1 MTNETFYN
9 IIDQE
14 ILGLNKAFKNNV
26 FLKKL
31 KTEDGQKSFG
41 FLLWFLKNYLPKTD
55 LEDYEDLITEGEDDN
70 SCDLIFNNNDHEGN
84 EVYYVVQAKW
94 FRKTNINKTNDMSK
108 EIRACLT
115 DFRLILSG
123 KKTDNNNNEKFNSQY
138 EKFIKH
144 KKNNGKIKFLFVSLC
159 QGVESINEHI
169 SDFVT
174 ELISF
179 ELLDLNKLKQNHIEI
194 VYKEVR
200 THNPIETPYIPN
212 SEFDL
217 NFEEKKAIKIPE
229 NQLHESY
236 IFLVKPIEIYRLFS
250 NYGFSLFYKN
260 IRNPLPKSFF
270 NSEISST
277 IKDNPLNFW
286 YFNNGITAIT
296 DTIKPF
302 DSDNG
307 KVTLKGIQV
316 INGAQTVF
324 SIYDAYQ
331 FSSDI
336 VRKSMN
342 DNALITMRVLKTGGK
357 DFDLN
362 VTRYT
367 NSQNPINDRDF
378 HSNDEIQQKLQKLFY
393 KETNVWYET
402 RRGEYR
408 KKIRGVSI
416 IPNETF
422 AQTYL
427 AYFLQDPFNAKQNKK
442 NIFKS
447 SIIFPNIGLYEKI
460 FNEETDYL
468 EMYISYYVFLITERK
483 RMEIKNKS
491 IQIKNIK
498 QEDLSIEQ
506 KELLSYSFVQY
517 ASFDILALFYYAFTT
532 INSDNLKGAKGK
544 LRNDIEGQNSKTI
557 LYYNFI
563 LKSLRNLM
571 IDELTKNNSLVY
583 SVWYKS
589 KDSYGQMKDRITT
602 EINKLTEIERQKL
615 KY

>member
-1 MTNETFYN
+1 MNSELFYD

-14 ILGLNKAFKNNV
+14 ITELNKAFKNND

-31 KTEDGQKSFG
+31 KTEDGRKSFG

-55 LEDYEDLITEGEDDN
+55 LGDFDNLITEGEDDN
-70 SCDLIFNNNDHEGN
+70 SCDLIFNNSDHEGK

-94 FRKTNINKTNDMSK
+94 FKKTNINKTNEMSK

-123 KKTDNNNNEKFNSQY
+123 KKTDDNNNKNFIAQY
-138 EKFIKH
+138 DKFIQH
-144 KKNNGKIKFLFVSLC
+144 KRNNGKIKFLFVSLC

-169 SDFVT
+169 TDFVT

-194 VYKEVR
+194 AYKEIR
-200 THNPIETPYIPN
+200 THNPIETPYIPKTD
-212 SEFDL
+212 FDL
-217 NFEEKKAIKIPE
+217 NFEEKRSIKIPD
-229 NQLHESY
+229 NLPHESY
-236 IFLVKPIEIYRLFS
+236 IFLVKPVEIYRLFQ

-270 NSEISST
+270 NAEISNT
-277 IKDNPLNFW
+277 IKNNPLNFW

-296 DTIKPF
+296 ESIRPF
-302 DSDNG
+302 DPDNG

-316 INGAQTVF
+316 INGAQTVY
-324 SIYDAYQ
+324 SIFEAYQ
-331 FSSDI
+331 FAKDLT
-336 VRKSMN
+336 RKSM
-342 DNALITMRVLKTGGK
+342 DENALISLRVLKTGGK

-378 HSNDEIQQKLQKLFY
+378 HSNDDIQLKLQKLFY
-393 KETNVWYET
+393 KDTNIWYET

-408 KKIRGVSI
+408 KKIRGISV

-447 SIIFPNIGLYEKI
+447 SITFPSAGLYEKI
-460 FNEETDYL
+460 FNEETDHI
-468 EMYISYYVFLITERK
+468 EMYLSYYVFLIVERK

-491 IQIKNIK
+491 LKLKNIS
-498 QEDLSIEQ
+498 QEDLTDEQ
-506 KELLSYSFVQY
+506 KVLLSYSFVQY
-517 ASFDILALFYYAFTT
+517 ASFDILALYHYTFNL
-532 INSDNLKGAKGK
+532 INSENLKGAKGK
-544 LRNDIEGQNSKTI
+544 LRADIESDNIKTI
-557 LYYNFI
+557 IYYDFI
-563 LKSLRNLM
+563 LNSLSNLM
-571 IDELTKNNSLVY
+571 KDELKKNNLMVY

-589 KDSYGQMKDRITT
+589 KDSYSYMKDKITN
-602 EINKLTEIERQKL
+602 EINKLSELEKQKMR
-615 KY
+615 Y